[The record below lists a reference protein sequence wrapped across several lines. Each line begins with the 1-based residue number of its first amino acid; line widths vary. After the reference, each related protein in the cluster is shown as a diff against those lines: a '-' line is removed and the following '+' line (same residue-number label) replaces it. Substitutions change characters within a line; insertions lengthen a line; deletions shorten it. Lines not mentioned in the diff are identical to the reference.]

1 MQGNPFARSVA
12 MMSAIAAAMG
22 QSNVMLREA
31 AMANIGPYRSRG
43 KGSGKTS
50 PSRHKV
56 AMDRRGIKKVS
67 EPKFSRSKYTPHTGA
82 KEVERAKRYRM
93 DFLHGPHAVFSENY
107 RSAPTLCQLS
117 KVGNEQEAWQREYDS
132 ECLF

>member
-1 MQGNPFARSVA
+1 LSKKYHQRTRSEILAKRNAPINKWAGWTRGVPARITKRWNADVRKA
-12 MMSAIAAAMG
+12 
-22 QSNVMLREA
+22 
-31 AMANIGPYRSRG
+31 
-43 KGSGKTS
+43 
-50 PSRHKV
+50 
-56 AMDRRGIKKVS
+56 
-67 EPKFSRSKYTPHTGA
+67 SRSKYTPHTGV
-82 KEVERAKRYRM
+82 KEVERAKRCRM